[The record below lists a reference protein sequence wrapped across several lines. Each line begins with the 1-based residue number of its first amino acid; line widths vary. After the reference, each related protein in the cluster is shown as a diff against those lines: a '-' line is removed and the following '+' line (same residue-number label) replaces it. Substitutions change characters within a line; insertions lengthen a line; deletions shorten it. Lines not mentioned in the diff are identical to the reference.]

1 MKQNIEEG
9 ATKGV
14 VCLFCGQSTS
24 LPAPL
29 EWRRY
34 ERAAELGCGA
44 SIVRCHF
51 CVKEALYLPE
61 EIVDL
66 QAA

>member
-1 MKQNIEEG
+1 MNQTIGNSSR
-9 ATKGV
+9 KGV

-24 LPAPL
+24 LSAQ
-29 EWRRY
+29 
-34 ERAAELGCGA
+34 AEQRHSAHPDECRA
-44 SIVRCHF
+44 SIVRCHQ
-51 CVKEALYLPE
+51 CGKEAMYLAF